1 MWPKRKLISIGSC
14 KWDYSTLFT
23 SDLVI
28 MVDDVV
34 VVVVVGEVMSLSGIQ
49 VWL

>member
-1 MWPKRKLISIGSC
+1 MRPKRKLILVLANGTRL
-14 KWDYSTLFT
+14 STLFT

-28 MVDDVV
+28 MMDD
-34 VVVVVGEVMSLSGIQ
+34 VVVVGEVISLSGIQ